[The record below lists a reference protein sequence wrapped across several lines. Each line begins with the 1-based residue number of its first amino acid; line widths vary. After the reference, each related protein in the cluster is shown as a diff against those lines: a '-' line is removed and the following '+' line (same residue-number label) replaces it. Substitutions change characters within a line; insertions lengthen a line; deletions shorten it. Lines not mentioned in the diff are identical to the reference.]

1 MKKKIFSFIHNKE
14 IGLAPGTKIIPSA
27 EFTEILNT
35 QEILNLVKKDARQ
48 YRKEVASECE
58 KLKEQ
63 ASKEGYEA
71 GFKEWADHI
80 LKFQNQI
87 DSLRKEFTKVLAPVA
102 LAATQK
108 IVGKAFEISNDLIY
122 HIVENALKPVT
133 QHRKITIYVNKN
145 DLMALEKNREKLKKI
160 FENIESLSIRE
171 KDDITQG
178 GCVIETEVGIINARL
193 ENQWVLLEKA
203 FEKMMRTL
211 PDYTNE
217 KGEQ

>member
-1 MKKKIFSFIHNKE
+1 MKNKIFSFIHNKE
-14 IGLAPGTKIIPSA
+14 IGLTPGIKFIPSS

-35 QEILNLVKKDARQ
+35 QEVLDLVKKDAIE
-48 YRKEVASECE
+48 YRKEVALECE

-71 GFKEWADHI
+71 GFIEWAEHI
-80 LKFQNQI
+80 SKFQEEIN
-87 DSLRKEFTKVLAPVA
+87 SLRKEFTKVLAPIA

-122 HIVENALKPVT
+122 NIVENALKPVT
-133 QHRKITIYVNKN
+133 QHRKVTIYVNKN
-145 DLMALEKNREKLKKI
+145 DLTSLERNREKLKNL

-171 KDDITQG
+171 RDDITQG
-178 GCVIETEVGIINARL
+178 GCVIETEIGIINARL

-203 FEKMMRTL
+203 FDKMMRSIS
-211 PDYTNE
+211 TNNE
-217 KGEQ
+217 QKGE